1 MKTAASTVTLARRKT
16 QQQRLVYETVA
27 GTESHPTA
35 EWVYRQ
41 VRRRLPRISLGTV
54 YRNLQ
59 RLVGEGK
66 LKSWSR
72 GRTIR
77 FDADVTRHDHFV
89 CRACGLMID
98 LERSGEALAAEK
110 RLRARG
116 HEIQDR
122 VLEFIGLCRDCR
134 RGRRTHRSEGET
146 LWQR

>member
-72 GRTIR
+72 
-77 FDADVTRHDHFV
+77 
-89 CRACGLMID
+89 
-98 LERSGEALAAEK
+98 
-110 RLRARG
+110 
-116 HEIQDR
+116 
-122 VLEFIGLCRDCR
+122 
-134 RGRRTHRSEGET
+134 
-146 LWQR
+146 